1 MFENF
6 FFWKHLP
13 KYENCQALI
22 NNPQHE
28 NIVCMFTRLVLS
40 SVITQN
46 QFLQAVHD
54 CNHNLDKF
62 PSIYV
67 KVGENLCKR
76 L

>member
-1 MFENF
+1 
-6 FFWKHLP
+6 
-13 KYENCQALI
+13 
-22 NNPQHE
+22 
-28 NIVCMFTRLVLS
+28 MFTRLVLS

-54 CNHNLDKF
+54 CNHNLEKF